1 MKPLLMTL
9 SLLALAASL
18 ASSIICANKGLSAET
33 NKLVLLVAMIVWFVV
48 TPFWMRNKKS

>member
-18 ASSIICANKGLSAET
+18 VSSIICANKGLSAET
-33 NKLVLLVAMIVWFVV
+33 NKMVLLVGTMVWFAV

>member
-1 MKPLLMTL
+1 MKPFLMTV
-9 SLLALAASL
+9 SFLALAASL
-18 ASSIICANKGLSAET
+18 VSSIICANKGLSAET

>member
-9 SLLALAASL
+9 SVLALAASL
-18 ASSIICANKGLSAET
+18 ASSIICANKGVSGET

>member
-9 SLLALAASL
+9 SVLALAASL
-18 ASSIICANKGLSAET
+18 VSSIICANKGLSAET

>member
-9 SLLALAASL
+9 SVLALAASL
-18 ASSIICANKGLSAET
+18 VSSIICANKGLSAET
-33 NKLVLLVAMIVWFVV
+33 NKMVLLVAMIVWFVV

>member
-9 SLLALAASL
+9 SVLALAASL
-18 ASSIICANKGLSAET
+18 VSSIICANKGLSAET
-33 NKLVLLVAMIVWFVV
+33 NKLVLVVAMIVWFVV

>member
-1 MKPLLMTL
+1 MKPFLVTL

-18 ASSIICANKGLSAET
+18 VSSIICANKGLSAET
-33 NKLVLLVAMIVWFVV
+33 NKLVLLVGTVVWFAV

>member
-9 SLLALAASL
+9 SVLALVASL
-18 ASSIICANKGLSAET
+18 ASSIICANKGVSGET